1 MKKFDPVAC
10 CTHIELDTT
19 RWPGSLP
26 APCGNLIKKA
36 IEDSEHDYDVQKRKP
51 RQRQGWINMKHM
63 RFMHTP
69 ITSATCFVLFCCSV
83 TELFTDLCL
92 SAGFTIRENPPRA
105 FLCVCVSLFFV
116 PSITSS
122 RRGREREKSNA
133 MSHSVLEREREGGRV
148 GGWVGEYLSISYK
161 EAAVRRHMPYGQN
174 WLSTHGWVWQA
185 CGWEPPLNVCGC
197 VCVLVTSYW
206 TLCSMYWQ
214 LFVKNKWN
222 RIGIIYHSRK
232 LQHVHTHTMWKS

>member
-92 SAGFTIRENPPRA
+92 SPGFTIRENPPRA
-105 FLCVCVSLFFV
+105 FLCVCVCVSLFFV
-116 PSITSS
+116 PGITSS

-133 MSHSVLEREREGGRV
+133 MSHSVLERER
-148 GGWVGEYLSISYK
+148 GWV
-161 EAAVRRHMPYGQN
+161 A
-174 WLSTHGWVWQA
+174 
-185 CGWEPPLNVCGC
+185 GWENTWVFHIKRQQWDAICHMGKTDFPLMAGFDRPVDGSPPWMC
-197 VCVLVTSYW
+197 VC
-206 TLCSMYWQ
+206 
-214 LFVKNKWN
+214 
-222 RIGIIYHSRK
+222 
-232 LQHVHTHTMWKS
+232 